1 MASIGAKKA
10 TFSGKV
16 KLKSYVLT
24 FELGEGDSGLQNSPV
39 QQVILGWRY
48 VFGVHEASTSLY
60 GKGELFRSWKQS
72 RNEEDRKKYCEAK
85 KDANKVL

>member
-16 KLKSYVLT
+16 KLKSYDLT

-39 QQVILGWRY
+39 W
-48 VFGVHEASTSLY
+48 
-60 GKGELFRSWKQS
+60 
-72 RNEEDRKKYCEAK
+72 
-85 KDANKVL
+85 